1 MRSVRLLCAAI
12 MSAAALV
19 AVGAT
24 TQSASAA
31 GPLDVYFDYPNA
43 VVGEQIQV
51 AGRIPTPKIRTVK
64 LQYRTGTSGAWTTKL
79 TTKSDVQGYFS
90 FTTKDTK
97 THYWRYTVPAGGGLP
112 AIVGIPKRLPVVTQ
126 KVEYF
131 AVTHDCDNDGHSIVT
146 AWADFF
152 PARAGRV
159 VSFTTPE
166 GTKTDY
172 QDSRGI
178 ARVTVATTD
187 TGLRPLQA
195 TALAFQGMAA
205 KATTTKSVDL
215 PNCPLA

>member
-1 MRSVRLLCAAI
+1 

-24 TQSASAA
+24 TQSANAA

-43 VVGEQIQV
+43 VVGEQIHV

-79 TTKSDVQGYFS
+79 MTKSDALGYFDFS
-90 FTTKDTK
+90 TKDTK

-112 AIVGIPKRLPVVTQ
+112 AIVGIAKRLPVVTQ

-131 AVTHDCDNDGHSIVT
+131 GVTYDCDNNGNNIVT
-146 AWADFF
+146 AWADYF

-159 VSFTTPE
+159 VSFVTPE
-166 GTKTDY
+166 GTQTDN

-178 ARVTVATTD
+178 ARVTVTTTD
-187 TGLRPLQA
+187 TGQRSLQA
-195 TALAFQGMAA
+195 TALAFKGMAA
-205 KATTTKSVDL
+205 KSTPAVSVDL
-215 PNCPLA
+215 PHCAPA